1 MHATSLASPC
11 MVPASRWR
19 TRTDLLLFFTGTFAL
34 SWLLWGAALLAGGD
48 IGQPLPQLLFVI
60 GAFGPTAVAL
70 LLWCAGRR
78 RPRGHDPFRAAG
90 RWLLPALLLGAAPAV
105 AAALADGTL
114 DLAAAG
120 DRAEALGGPVMV
132 IGFVLLAGPLSEEF
146 GWRGYAQPRLRRVL
160 SPVPTAVLLGL
171 VWAGWHVPLFLLTG
185 TTQAEMGLGSWE
197 TLLFFA
203 AFVPTS
209 YTIWVVS
216 EPLRGGVAAA
226 VAVHFVSNGAAG
238 LFPTSS
244 TAGAVVAAAVATAIA
259 VVLHVLVGRVAPTP
273 AVEVEAATGTTT

>member
-1 MHATSLASPC
+1 MIPG
-11 MVPASRWR
+11 SRWR
-19 TRTDLLLFFTGTFAL
+19 TRTDLLLFFTGTFAV

-48 IGQPLPQLLFVI
+48 IGQPLPRLLFAI
-60 GAFGPTAVAL
+60 GASGPTVVAL

-78 RPRGHDPFRAAG
+78 RPRGPDPFRATG

-105 AAALADGTL
+105 VAALVDGTL

-120 DRAEALGGPVMV
+120 DRAATIGGPLMV
-132 IGFVLLAGPLSEEF
+132 IGFVLLTGPLSEEF
-146 GWRGYAQPRLRRVL
+146 GWRGYAQPRLRRRL
-160 SPVPTAVLLGL
+160 SPVRTAVLLGL

-185 TTQAEMGLGSWE
+185 TTQAQAGLGSWE

-203 AFVPTS
+203 EFVPTS

-216 EPLRGGVAAA
+216 ERLCGGVAAA
-226 VAVHFVSNGAAG
+226 VAVHFASNGAAG

-244 TAGAVVAAAVATAIA
+244 TTGALVSAAVATAIA
-259 VVLHVLVGRVAPTP
+259 VALHVLVGRAAPTP
-273 AVEVEAATGTTT
+273 AVESGPVISART